1 VKKVPTTSGRKTTQ
15 LTQLEIITI
24 TNTYKSSRMHY
35 TYMSEVTSG
44 GRHERTPYTTVSI
57 WRNGLY
63 SLWMERIS
71 STLSLA
77 AILLKSGP
85 LFATLSSLASFR
97 EDEEEGSFLLKEI
110 PMSCLEPVTPKSMI
124 LGHWL
129 TAFIQMPLMRKTLSW
144 TTFLL
149 VMPFFPCLAL
159 LSFLLFPPTLALALS
174 LPML

>member
-1 VKKVPTTSGRKTTQ
+1 MKKVPTTSGRKTTQ

-63 SLWMERIS
+63 SLWMERRS

-97 EDEEEGSFLLKEI
+97 EDEEDDTGDRSYFKKFPWAALSRSLQNRWFLATDL
-110 PMSCLEPVTPKSMI
+110 
-124 LGHWL
+124 
-129 TAFIQMPLMRKTLSW
+129 
-144 TTFLL
+144 
-149 VMPFFPCLAL
+149 L
-159 LSFLLFPPTLALALS
+159 LSFKCHWCVRHWVGLLSFW
-174 LPML
+174 

>member
-1 VKKVPTTSGRKTTQ
+1 
-15 LTQLEIITI
+15 
-24 TNTYKSSRMHY
+24 
-35 TYMSEVTSG
+35 
-44 GRHERTPYTTVSI
+44 
-57 WRNGLY
+57 
-63 SLWMERIS
+63 MERIS

-77 AILLKSGP
+77 AILLKSG
-85 LFATLSSLASFR
+85 
-97 EDEEEGSFLLKEI
+97 LLERKR
-110 PMSCLEPVTPKSMI
+110 VTK
-124 LGHWL
+124 LYFL

>member
-1 VKKVPTTSGRKTTQ
+1 
-15 LTQLEIITI
+15 
-24 TNTYKSSRMHY
+24 MHY

-71 STLSLA
+71 STLA

-97 EDEEEGSFLLKEI
+97 EDEEDDTGDCSYLK
-110 PMSCLEPVTPKSMI
+110 K
-124 LGHWL
+124 
-129 TAFIQMPLMRKTLSW
+129 
-144 TTFLL
+144 
-149 VMPFFPCLAL
+149 FPWA
-159 LSFLLFPPTLALALS
+159 ALS
-174 LPML
+174 R